1 MEKEEKSS
9 DIHTFFL
16 KTCFKNFI
24 QLSRIEKFRFNKSNN
39 KDLELFV
46 KRDDLIHKYISGN
59 KIRKL
64 NQNIFSF
71 YKNKCKKLVTFGGA
85 FSNHLLATA
94 ALCNE
99 LSIDCVGIVR
109 GEELN
114 VNSNGILKK
123 CSSLGMQLNFVSRSS
138 FSKQKKMSGLL
149 VKDGIPTWF
158 IPEGGANLEGIE
170 GCKEIVS
177 ENDEI
182 FDYYVV
188 AQGTTTTSIGIAL
201 ALPPSAKIIVVPVL
215 KGFNSKSEMKSL
227 LNNVDLWNVIK
238 DKIIVLDDFHFG
250 GYAKSTNELREF
262 ISEINQINK
271 MQIEEVYT
279 GKALYALKNYLEK
292 NFVKNKKVLFIHTGG
307 IFTDKN

>member
-9 DIHTFFL
+9 DIHTF
-16 KTCFKNFI
+16 FKNFI

-94 ALCNE
+94 SMCYE
-99 LSIDCVGIVR
+99 LGIPCIGIVR

-114 VNSNGILKK
+114 AKSNFILSK
-123 CSSLGMQLNFVSRSS
+123 CDSLGMKLEFVSRTN
-138 FSKQKKMSGLL
+138 FSEQKKMSGLL

-170 GCKEIVS
+170 GCKEIVA
-177 ENDEI
+177 ENEEI

-215 KGFNSKSEMKSL
+215 KGFNSKSEMKSV

-250 GYAKSTNELREF
+250 GYAKSTNELRDF
-262 ISEINQINK
+262 ISEINQINE

>member
-9 DIHTFFL
+9 DIHTFF
-16 KTCFKNFI
+16 KNFI
-24 QLSRIEKFRFNKSNN
+24 QLSRIEKFSFRKSNN

-46 KRDDLIHKYISGN
+46 KRDDLIHNYISGN

-71 YKNKCKKLVTFGGA
+71 YKNKCEKLVTFGGA

-94 ALCNE
+94 SMSYE
-99 LSIDCVGIVR
+99 LGIPCIGIVR

-114 VNSNGILKK
+114 AKSNFILSK
-123 CSSLGMQLNFVSRSS
+123 CDSLGMKLEFVSRTN
-138 FSKQKKMSGLL
+138 FLEQKKMSGLL

-158 IPEGGANLEGIE
+158 VPEGGANLEGIE

-177 ENDEI
+177 ENEEI

-215 KGFNSKSEMKSL
+215 KGFNSKSEMKSV

-262 ISEINQINK
+262 ISEINQINEMK
-271 MQIEEVYT
+271 IEEVYT

-292 NFVKNKKVLFIHTGG
+292 NAVKNKKVLFIHTGG
-307 IFTDKN
+307 IFRDKN

>member
-9 DIHTFFL
+9 DIHTFF
-16 KTCFKNFI
+16 KNFI
-24 QLSRIEKFRFNKSNN
+24 QLSRIEKFSFHKSNN

-46 KRDDLIHKYISGN
+46 KRDDLIHNYISGN

-114 VNSNGILKK
+114 AKSNFILSK
-123 CSSLGMQLNFVSRSS
+123 CDLLGMKLEFVSRTN
-138 FSKQKKMSGLL
+138 FSEQKKISGLL

-177 ENDEI
+177 ENEEI

-201 ALPPSAKIIVVPVL
+201 ALPHSAKIIVVPVL
-215 KGFNSKSEMKSL
+215 KGFNSKSEMKSV

-250 GYAKSTNELREF
+250 GYAKSTNELRDF

>member
-9 DIHTFFL
+9 DIQTF
-16 KTCFKNFI
+16 FKNFI

-114 VNSNGILKK
+114 VKSNFILSK
-123 CSSLGMQLNFVSRSS
+123 CDSLGMKLEFVSRTN
-138 FSKQKKMSGLL
+138 FSEKKKMSGLL

-158 IPEGGANLEGIE
+158 VPEGGANLEGIE
-170 GCKEIVS
+170 GCKEIVA
-177 ENDEI
+177 ENEEI

-215 KGFNSKSEMKSL
+215 KGFNSKSEMKSV

>member
-9 DIHTFFL
+9 DIHTFFF

-46 KRDDLIHKYISGN
+46 KRDDLIHNYISGN

-114 VNSNGILKK
+114 INANVILKK
-123 CSSLGMQLNFVSRSS
+123 CSSLGMKLEFVSRTN
-138 FSKQKKMSGLL
+138 FLEQKK
-149 VKDGIPTWF
+149 
-158 IPEGGANLEGIE
+158 
-170 GCKEIVS
+170 
-177 ENDEI
+177 
-182 FDYYVV
+182 
-188 AQGTTTTSIGIAL
+188 
-201 ALPPSAKIIVVPVL
+201 
-215 KGFNSKSEMKSL
+215 
-227 LNNVDLWNVIK
+227 
-238 DKIIVLDDFHFG
+238 
-250 GYAKSTNELREF
+250 
-262 ISEINQINK
+262 
-271 MQIEEVYT
+271 
-279 GKALYALKNYLEK
+279 
-292 NFVKNKKVLFIHTGG
+292 
-307 IFTDKN
+307 

>member
-9 DIHTFFL
+9 DIQTF
-16 KTCFKNFI
+16 FKNFI

-123 CSSLGMQLNFVSRSS
+123 CSSLGMKLNFVSRSS
-138 FSKQKKMSGLL
+138 FSEQKKMSGLL

-158 IPEGGANLEGIE
+158 VPEGGANLEGIE
-170 GCKEIVS
+170 GCKEIVA
-177 ENDEI
+177 ENEEI

-215 KGFNSKSEMKSL
+215 KGFNSKSEMKSV

-250 GYAKSTNELREF
+250 GYAKSTNELRDF
-262 ISEINQINK
+262 ISEINQINE

>member
-177 ENDEI
+177 ENEEI

-215 KGFNSKSEMKSL
+215 KGFNSKSEMKSV

>member
-1 MEKEEKSS
+1 LEKEEKSS
-9 DIHTFFL
+9 DIQTF
-16 KTCFKNFI
+16 FKNFI

-99 LSIDCVGIVR
+99 LSIDCIGIVR

-138 FSKQKKMSGLL
+138 FSKQKKMNGF
-149 VKDGIPTWF
+149 VFQDRIPTWF
-158 IPEGGANLEGIE
+158 VPEGGANLEGIE
-170 GCKEIVS
+170 GCKEIVA
-177 ENDEI
+177 ENEEI

-215 KGFNSKSEMKSL
+215 KGFNSKSEMKSV

-262 ISEINQINK
+262 ISEINQIND

-279 GKALYALKNYLEK
+279 GKALYALRNYLEK

>member
-9 DIHTFFL
+9 DIHTF
-16 KTCFKNFI
+16 FKNFI

-114 VNSNGILKK
+114 ENSNGILKK

-138 FSKQKKMSGLL
+138 FSEQKKMSGLL

-158 IPEGGANLEGIE
+158 VPEGGANLEGIE

-177 ENDEI
+177 ENEEI

-215 KGFNSKSEMKSL
+215 KGFNSKSEMKSV

-250 GYAKSTNELREF
+250 GYAKSTNELRDF
-262 ISEINQINK
+262 ISEINQINE

>member
-9 DIHTFFL
+9 DIHTFF
-16 KTCFKNFI
+16 KNFI
-24 QLSRIEKFRFNKSNN
+24 QLSRIEKFSFRKSNN

-46 KRDDLIHKYISGN
+46 KRDDLIHNYISGN

-99 LSIDCVGIVR
+99 LSIECVGIVR

-114 VNSNGILKK
+114 AKSNFILSK
-123 CSSLGMQLNFVSRSS
+123 CDSLGMKLEFVSRTN
-138 FSKQKKMSGLL
+138 FLEQKKMSGLL

-158 IPEGGANLEGIE
+158 VPEGGANLEGIE

-177 ENDEI
+177 ENEEI

-215 KGFNSKSEMKSL
+215 KGFNSKSEMKSV

-262 ISEINQINK
+262 ISEINQINE

-279 GKALYALKNYLEK
+279 GKTLYALKNYLEK

>member
-9 DIHTFFL
+9 DIHTFF
-16 KTCFKNFI
+16 KNFI
-24 QLSRIEKFRFNKSNN
+24 QLSRIEKFSFHKSNN

-46 KRDDLIHKYISGN
+46 KRDDLIHNYISGN

-114 VNSNGILKK
+114 AKSNFILSK
-123 CSSLGMQLNFVSRSS
+123 CDLLGMKLEFVSRTN
-138 FSKQKKMSGLL
+138 FSEQKKISGLL

-177 ENDEI
+177 ENEEI

-215 KGFNSKSEMKSL
+215 KGFNSKSEMKSV

>member
-9 DIHTFFL
+9 DIHTFF
-16 KTCFKNFI
+16 KNFI
-24 QLSRIEKFRFNKSNN
+24 QLSRIEKFSFHKSNN

-46 KRDDLIHKYISGN
+46 KRDDLIHNYISGN

-114 VNSNGILKK
+114 AKSNFILSK
-123 CSSLGMQLNFVSRSS
+123 CDSLGMKLEFVSRTN
-138 FSKQKKMSGLL
+138 FSEQKKISGLL

-170 GCKEIVS
+170 GCKEIVA
-177 ENDEI
+177 ENEEI

-215 KGFNSKSEMKSL
+215 KGFNSKSEMKSV

-250 GYAKSTNELREF
+250 GYAKSTNELRDF
-262 ISEINQINK
+262 INEINQINK

>member
-9 DIHTFFL
+9 DIQTF
-16 KTCFKNFI
+16 FKNFI

-114 VNSNGILKK
+114 AKSNFILSK
-123 CSSLGMQLNFVSRSS
+123 CDSLGMKLEFVSRTN
-138 FSKQKKMSGLL
+138 FSEQKKMSGLL

-158 IPEGGANLEGIE
+158 VPEGGANLEGIV

-177 ENDEI
+177 ENEEI

-215 KGFNSKSEMKSL
+215 KGFNSKSEMKSV

-250 GYAKSTNELREF
+250 GYAKSTNELRDF
-262 ISEINQINK
+262 ISEINQINE

>member
-9 DIHTFFL
+9 DIHTFF
-16 KTCFKNFI
+16 KNFI
-24 QLSRIEKFRFNKSNN
+24 QLSRIEKFSFHKSNN

-71 YKNKCKKLVTFGGA
+71 YKNKCEKLVTFGGA

-94 ALCNE
+94 SMCYE
-99 LSIDCVGIVR
+99 LGIPCIGIVR

-114 VNSNGILKK
+114 VKSNFILSK
-123 CSSLGMQLNFVSRSS
+123 CDSLGMKLEFVSRTN
-138 FSKQKKMSGLL
+138 FSEKKKMSGLL

-158 IPEGGANLEGIE
+158 VPEGGANLEGIE
-170 GCKEIVS
+170 GCKEIVA
-177 ENDEI
+177 ENEEI

-215 KGFNSKSEMKSL
+215 KGFNSKSEMKSV

-262 ISEINQINK
+262 ISEINQINE

>member
-1 MEKEEKSS
+1 M
-9 DIHTFFL
+9 
-16 KTCFKNFI
+16 
-24 QLSRIEKFRFNKSNN
+24 SRIEKFSFHKSNN

-46 KRDDLIHKYISGN
+46 KRDDLIHNYISGN

-94 ALCNE
+94 SMCYE
-99 LSIDCVGIVR
+99 LGIPCIGIVR

-114 VNSNGILKK
+114 AKSNFILSK
-123 CSSLGMQLNFVSRSS
+123 CDSLGMKLEFVSRTN
-138 FSKQKKMSGLL
+138 FLEQKKMSGLL

-158 IPEGGANLEGIE
+158 VPEGGANLEGIE

-177 ENDEI
+177 ENEEI

-215 KGFNSKSEMKSL
+215 KGFNSKSEMKSV

-262 ISEINQINK
+262 ISEINQINE

>member
-9 DIHTFFL
+9 DIQTF
-16 KTCFKNFI
+16 FKNFI

-85 FSNHLLATA
+85 FSNHLLASA

-114 VNSNGILKK
+114 ENSNGILKK
-123 CSSLGMQLNFVSRSS
+123 CSSLGMQLNFVSRTN
-138 FSKQKKMSGLL
+138 FSEQKKMSGLL

-158 IPEGGANLEGIE
+158 VPEGGANLEGIE
-170 GCKEIVS
+170 GCKEIVA
-177 ENDEI
+177 ENEEI

-215 KGFNSKSEMKSL
+215 KGFNSKSEMKSV

-250 GYAKSTNELREF
+250 GYAKSTNELRDF
-262 ISEINQINK
+262 ISEINQINE

>member
-9 DIHTFFL
+9 DIHTFF
-16 KTCFKNFI
+16 KNFI
-24 QLSRIEKFRFNKSNN
+24 QLSRIEKFSFRKSNN

-46 KRDDLIHKYISGN
+46 KRDDLIHNYISGN

-114 VNSNGILKK
+114 VNSNAILKK

-138 FSKQKKMSGLL
+138 FSEQKKMNGF
-149 VKDGIPTWF
+149 VFQDVFPTWF
-158 IPEGGANLEGIE
+158 VPEGGANLEGIE
-170 GCKEIVS
+170 GCKEIVA
-177 ENDEI
+177 ENEEI

-215 KGFNSKSEMKSL
+215 KGFNSKSEMKSV

-262 ISEINQINK
+262 ISEINQINE

>member
-9 DIHTFFL
+9 DIQTF
-16 KTCFKNFI
+16 FKNFI

-123 CSSLGMQLNFVSRSS
+123 CSSLGMQLNFVSRTN
-138 FSKQKKMSGLL
+138 FSEQKKMSGLI

-158 IPEGGANLEGIE
+158 VPEGGANLEGIE
-170 GCKEIVS
+170 GCKEIVA
-177 ENDEI
+177 ENEEI

-215 KGFNSKSEMKSL
+215 KGFNSKSEMKSV

-262 ISEINQINK
+262 ISEINQINE

-279 GKALYALKNYLEK
+279 GKALYALRNFLEK

>member
-9 DIHTFFL
+9 DIQTF
-16 KTCFKNFI
+16 FKNFI

-46 KRDDLIHKYISGN
+46 KRDDLIHNYISGN

-99 LSIDCVGIVR
+99 LSIECVGIVR

-114 VNSNGILKK
+114 AKSNFILSK
-123 CSSLGMQLNFVSRSS
+123 CDSLGMKLEFVSRTN
-138 FSKQKKMSGLL
+138 FLEQKKMSGLL

-158 IPEGGANLEGIE
+158 VPEGGANLEGIE
-170 GCKEIVS
+170 GCKEIVA
-177 ENDEI
+177 ENEEI

-250 GYAKSTNELREF
+250 GYAKSTNELRDF
-262 ISEINQINK
+262 ICEINQINK

>member
-64 NQNIFSF
+64 KYNIFSF
-71 YKNKCKKLVTFGGA
+71 YKNNCSLLVTFGGA

-94 ALCNE
+94 SMCYE
-99 LSIDCVGIVR
+99 LGIPCIGIVR

-114 VNSNGILKK
+114 AKSNFILSK
-123 CSSLGMQLNFVSRSS
+123 CDSLGMKLEFVSRTN
-138 FSKQKKMSGLL
+138 FSEQKKMNGF
-149 VKDGIPTWF
+149 VFQDGIPTWF
-158 IPEGGANLEGIE
+158 VPEGGANLEGIE
-170 GCKEIVS
+170 GCKEIVA
-177 ENDEI
+177 ENEEI

-215 KGFNSKSEMKSL
+215 KGFNSKSEMKSV

-262 ISEINQINK
+262 ISEINQINE

-292 NFVKNKKVLFIHTGG
+292 NAVKNKKVLFIHTGG

>member
-1 MEKEEKSS
+1 M
-9 DIHTFFL
+9 
-16 KTCFKNFI
+16 FKNLI
-24 QLSRIEKFRFNKSNN
+24 QFSVIEKFSFSKINK
-39 KDLELFV
+39 KDVELFA

-64 NQNIFSF
+64 KYNIFSF
-71 YKNKCKKLVTFGGA
+71 YKNNCSLLVTFGGA
-85 FSNHLLATA
+85 FSNHLFATA
-94 ALCNE
+94 SMCYE
-99 LSIDCVGIVR
+99 LGIPCIGIVR

-114 VNSNGILKK
+114 AKSNFILSK
-123 CSSLGMQLNFVSRSS
+123 CDSLGMKLEFVSRTN
-138 FSKQKKMSGLL
+138 FSEQKKMSGLI

-158 IPEGGANLEGIE
+158 VPEGGANLEGIE
-170 GCKEIVS
+170 GCKEIVA
-177 ENDEI
+177 ENEEI

-215 KGFNSKSEMKSL
+215 KGFNSKSEMKSV

-262 ISEINQINK
+262 ISEINQLNE

-292 NFVKNKKVLFIHTGG
+292 NFVMNKKLLFIHTGG

>member
-9 DIHTFFL
+9 DIQTF
-16 KTCFKNFI
+16 FKNFI

-138 FSKQKKMSGLL
+138 FSEQKKMSGLL

-177 ENDEI
+177 ENEEI

-215 KGFNSKSEMKSL
+215 KGFNSKSEMKSV

>member
-1 MEKEEKSS
+1 M
-9 DIHTFFL
+9 
-16 KTCFKNFI
+16 
-24 QLSRIEKFRFNKSNN
+24 SRIEKFRFNKSNN

-114 VNSNGILKK
+114 VKSNFILSK
-123 CSSLGMQLNFVSRSS
+123 CDSLGMKLEFVSRTN
-138 FSKQKKMSGLL
+138 FSEQKKMSGLI

-158 IPEGGANLEGIE
+158 VPEGGANLEGIE
-170 GCKEIVS
+170 GCKEIVA
-177 ENDEI
+177 ENEEI

-215 KGFNSKSEMKSL
+215 KGFNSKSEMKSV

-250 GYAKSTNELREF
+250 GYAKSTNELRDF
-262 ISEINQINK
+262 ISEINQINE

>member
-1 MEKEEKSS
+1 M
-9 DIHTFFL
+9 
-16 KTCFKNFI
+16 
-24 QLSRIEKFRFNKSNN
+24 
-39 KDLELFV
+39 FV

-114 VNSNGILKK
+114 AKSNFILSK
-123 CSSLGMQLNFVSRSS
+123 CDSLGMKLEFVSRTN
-138 FSKQKKMSGLL
+138 FSEQKKMSGLL

-158 IPEGGANLEGIE
+158 VPEGGANLEGIE

-177 ENDEI
+177 ENEEI

-215 KGFNSKSEMKSL
+215 KGFNSKSEMKSV

-250 GYAKSTNELREF
+250 GYAKSTNELRDF
-262 ISEINQINK
+262 ICEINQLNE

>member
-9 DIHTFFL
+9 DIQTF
-16 KTCFKNFI
+16 FKNFI

-123 CSSLGMQLNFVSRSS
+123 CSSLGMKLDFVSRTN
-138 FSKQKKMSGLL
+138 FSEQKKISGLL

-177 ENDEI
+177 ENEEI

-215 KGFNSKSEMKSL
+215 KGFNSKSEMKSV

-250 GYAKSTNELREF
+250 GYAKSTNELRDF
-262 ISEINQINK
+262 ICEINQINE

>member
-1 MEKEEKSS
+1 M
-9 DIHTFFL
+9 
-16 KTCFKNFI
+16 
-24 QLSRIEKFRFNKSNN
+24 SRIEKFRFNKSNN

-149 VKDGIPTWF
+149 VKDGIQTWF

-177 ENDEI
+177 ENEEI

-215 KGFNSKSEMKSL
+215 KGFNSKSEMKSV

>member
-9 DIHTFFL
+9 DIHAF
-16 KTCFKNFI
+16 FKNFI
-24 QLSRIEKFRFNKSNN
+24 QLSRIEKFSFRKSNN

-46 KRDDLIHKYISGN
+46 KRDDLIHNYISGN

-114 VNSNGILKK
+114 ENSNGILKK
-123 CSSLGMQLNFVSRSS
+123 CSSLGMELNFVSRSS
-138 FSKQKKMSGLL
+138 FSEHKKMSGLL
-149 VKDGIPTWF
+149 DKDGIPTWF
-158 IPEGGANLEGIE
+158 VPEGGANLEGIE

-177 ENDEI
+177 ENEEI

-215 KGFNSKSEMKSL
+215 KGFNSKSEMKSV

-262 ISEINQINK
+262 ISEINQINE

-279 GKALYALKNYLEK
+279 GKTLYALKNYLEK

>member
-9 DIHTFFL
+9 DIHTF
-16 KTCFKNFI
+16 FKNFI

-94 ALCNE
+94 SMCYE
-99 LSIDCVGIVR
+99 LGIPCIGIVR

-114 VNSNGILKK
+114 VKSNFILSK
-123 CSSLGMQLNFVSRSS
+123 CDSLGMKLEFVSRTN
-138 FSKQKKMSGLL
+138 FSEKKKMSGLL

-158 IPEGGANLEGIE
+158 VPEGGANLEGIE

-177 ENDEI
+177 ENEEI

-215 KGFNSKSEMKSL
+215 KGFNSKSEMKSV

-250 GYAKSTNELREF
+250 GYAKSTNELRDF
-262 ISEINQINK
+262 ICEINQLNE

>member
-9 DIHTFFL
+9 DIHTFF
-16 KTCFKNFI
+16 KNFI
-24 QLSRIEKFRFNKSNN
+24 QLSRIEKFSFRKSNN

-99 LSIDCVGIVR
+99 LSIECVGIVR

-114 VNSNGILKK
+114 AKSNFILSK
-123 CSSLGMQLNFVSRSS
+123 CDSLGMKLEFVSRTN
-138 FSKQKKMSGLL
+138 FLEQKKMSGLL

-158 IPEGGANLEGIE
+158 VPEGGANLEGIE

-177 ENDEI
+177 ENEEI

-215 KGFNSKSEMKSL
+215 KGFNSKSEMKSV

>member
-9 DIHTFFL
+9 DIHAF
-16 KTCFKNFI
+16 FKNFI
-24 QLSRIEKFRFNKSNN
+24 QLSRIEKFSFRKSNN

-46 KRDDLIHKYISGN
+46 KRDDLIHNYISGN

-94 ALCNE
+94 SMCYE
-99 LSIDCVGIVR
+99 LGIPCIGIVR

-114 VNSNGILKK
+114 AKSNFILSK
-123 CSSLGMQLNFVSRSS
+123 CDSLGMKLEFVSRTN
-138 FSKQKKMSGLL
+138 FLEQKKMSGLL

-158 IPEGGANLEGIE
+158 VPEGGANLEGIE

-177 ENDEI
+177 ENEEI

-215 KGFNSKSEMKSL
+215 KGFNSKSEMKSV

-262 ISEINQINK
+262 ISEINQINE

-279 GKALYALKNYLEK
+279 GKALYALKNYLEN

>member
-9 DIHTFFL
+9 DIHAF
-16 KTCFKNFI
+16 FKNFI
-24 QLSRIEKFRFNKSNN
+24 QLSRIEKFSFRKSNN

-46 KRDDLIHKYISGN
+46 KRDDLIHNYISGN

-94 ALCNE
+94 SMSYE
-99 LSIDCVGIVR
+99 LGIPCIGIVR

-114 VNSNGILKK
+114 AKSNFILSK
-123 CSSLGMQLNFVSRSS
+123 CDSLGMKLEFVSRTN
-138 FSKQKKMSGLL
+138 FLEQKKMSGLL

-158 IPEGGANLEGIE
+158 VPEGGANLEGIE

-177 ENDEI
+177 ENEEI

-215 KGFNSKSEMKSL
+215 KGFNSKSEMKSV

-262 ISEINQINK
+262 ISEINQINE

>member
-9 DIHTFFL
+9 DIQTF
-16 KTCFKNFI
+16 FKNFI

-46 KRDDLIHKYISGN
+46 KRDDLIHNYISGN

-114 VNSNGILKK
+114 ENSNGILKK
-123 CSSLGMQLNFVSRSS
+123 CSSLGMELNFVSRSS
-138 FSKQKKMSGLL
+138 FSEQKKMSGLL
-149 VKDGIPTWF
+149 DKDGIPTWF
-158 IPEGGANLEGIE
+158 VPEGGANLEGIE

-177 ENDEI
+177 ENEEI

-215 KGFNSKSEMKSL
+215 KGFNSKSEMKSV

-238 DKIIVLDDFHFG
+238 DKIIVMDDFHFG

-262 ISEINQINK
+262 ISEINKINE

>member
-9 DIHTFFL
+9 DIHTF
-16 KTCFKNFI
+16 FKNFI

-123 CSSLGMQLNFVSRSS
+123 CSSLGMQLNFVSRTN
-138 FSKQKKMSGLL
+138 FSEQKKMSGLI

-158 IPEGGANLEGIE
+158 VPEGGANLEGIE
-170 GCKEIVS
+170 GCKEIVA
-177 ENDEI
+177 ENEEI

-215 KGFNSKSEMKSL
+215 KGFNSKSEMKSV

-262 ISEINQINK
+262 ISEINQINE

>member
-9 DIHTFFL
+9 DIQTF
-16 KTCFKNFI
+16 FKNFI

-138 FSKQKKMSGLL
+138 FSEQKKMSGLL

-158 IPEGGANLEGIE
+158 VPEGGANLEGIE

-177 ENDEI
+177 ENEEI

-215 KGFNSKSEMKSL
+215 KGFNSKSEMKSV

>member
-9 DIHTFFL
+9 DIQIFL
-16 KTCFKNFI
+16 KNFI

-99 LSIDCVGIVR
+99 LYIDCVGIVR

-170 GCKEIVS
+170 GCKEIVA
-177 ENDEI
+177 ENEEI

-215 KGFNSKSEMKSL
+215 KGFNSKSEMKSV

-262 ISEINQINK
+262 ISEINQINE

>member
-9 DIHTFFL
+9 DIHTFF
-16 KTCFKNFI
+16 KNFI
-24 QLSRIEKFRFNKSNN
+24 QLSRIEEFRFNKFNN

-138 FSKQKKMSGLL
+138 FSEQKKMNGL
-149 VKDGIPTWF
+149 VFHDGIPTWF

-170 GCKEIVS
+170 GCKEIVA
-177 ENDEI
+177 ENEEI

-215 KGFNSKSEMKSL
+215 KGFDSKSEMKSV

-238 DKIIVLDDFHFG
+238 DKIIVFDDFHFG

-262 ISEINQINK
+262 ICEINQLNE

-292 NFVKNKKVLFIHTGG
+292 NTVKNKKVLFIHTGG

>member
-9 DIHTFFL
+9 DIHTF
-16 KTCFKNFI
+16 FKNFI

-46 KRDDLIHKYISGN
+46 KRDDLIHNYISGN

-85 FSNHLLATA
+85 FSNHLLASA

-114 VNSNGILKK
+114 AKSNFILSK
-123 CSSLGMQLNFVSRSS
+123 CDLLGMKLEFVSRTN
-138 FSKQKKMSGLL
+138 FSEQKKISGLL

-158 IPEGGANLEGIE
+158 VPEGGANLEGIE
-170 GCKEIVS
+170 GCKEIVA
-177 ENDEI
+177 ENEEI

-215 KGFNSKSEMKSL
+215 KGFNSKSEMKSV